1 MQQNNLE
8 LSNFKFIK
16 FKVFPASFSLYP
28 SFQCIGISA
37 KEQVLLNVNSYYGK
51 NRVSILP

>member
-16 FKVFPASFSLYP
+16 FKYS
-28 SFQCIGISA
+28 IIDISA